1 MLHDRLRLPRRLYTQ
16 VERERHDVVFYN
28 FEVPIVGPNPAFAAN
43 MLIREATARVS
54 DLRMKTD
61 YALFKYLCSVIK
73 GKMLQI
79 GIGAKIGVRARSE
92 KVDVCVEV
100 ELTEELFSVASMQ
113 LNLCKVVV
121 LLVAFAISR
130 IKKGKLR
137 VRRRNIAP
145 YKFKIDPRA

>member
-28 FEVPIVGPNPAFAAN
+28 FEIPIVGPNPAFAAN

-73 GKMLQI
+73 GKML
-79 GIGAKIGVRARSE
+79 
-92 KVDVCVEV
+92 
-100 ELTEELFSVASMQ
+100 
-113 LNLCKVVV
+113 
-121 LLVAFAISR
+121 
-130 IKKGKLR
+130 
-137 VRRRNIAP
+137 
-145 YKFKIDPRA
+145 